1 MLNLN
6 LGERSMDSVD
16 LEVLKSAVRWFNDGR
31 QVTLAC
37 VVRTWGSA
45 PRPVGSLLAVR
56 DDGHVHGSV
65 SGGCIEDD
73 LIDRARDGQLFPP
86 GAPKLPQVTTYG
98 VSAEEAHRFGLPCGG
113 TLELVLEPVTHKS
126 QLPALLEAIDTHRL
140 VVRTLALATGETT
153 VTAGSHRP
161 ELEYDG
167 TSLVSTFGSRYRLLL
182 IGAGQLSRY
191 VAQFAQAL
199 DYRVVVCD
207 PREEYAQEWDIPGVE
222 FTRDM
227 PDDVVIGF
235 GVDAHTAIVAL
246 THDPKLD
253 DMALM
258 EALKTQA
265 FYVGAIGSRA
275 NQAKRKERLK
285 LFDLSDAELQRLHGP
300 VGMYIGART
309 PPEIAVSILSEM
321 TAIKHGIDVRQRREA
336 TAPSGIESGC
346 AA

>member
-1 MLNLN
+1 
-6 LGERSMDSVD
+6 MDSVD
-16 LEVLKSAVRWFNDGR
+16 LEVLKTAAHWFDQGR
-31 QVTLAC
+31 RVTLAS

-45 PRPVGSLLAVR
+45 PRPIGSLLAVR
-56 DDGHVHGSV
+56 DDGHVKGSV

-73 LIDRARDGQLFPP
+73 MIDRARDGQLFPA
-86 GAPKLPQVTTYG
+86 GAPLLPQVTTYG

-113 TLELVLEPVTHKS
+113 TLQLVLEPITEKS
-126 QLPALLEAIDTHRL
+126 QLPLLLESIERHRL
-140 VVRTLALATGETT
+140 VVRRLDLASGTSS
-153 VTAGSHRP
+153 VTPGIHRP
-161 ELEYDG
+161 ELEFDG
-167 TSLVSTFGSRYRLLL
+167 QSLIATFGSRYRLLL

-199 DYRVVVCD
+199 DYRVIVCD
-207 PREEYAQEWDIPGVE
+207 PREEYATEWDIEGVE
-222 FTRDM
+222 FTREM
-227 PDDVVIGF
+227 PDDVVLGI
-235 GVDAHTAIVAL
+235 GVDPHTAIVAL

-285 LFDLSDAELQRLHGP
+285 LFDVSELELLRLHGP
-300 VGMYIGART
+300 VGMHIGART

-321 TAIKHGIDVRQRREA
+321 TAVKHGIDVRQRREA
-336 TAPSGIESGC
+336 FEPSTTESGC
-346 AA
+346 SV

>member
-1 MLNLN
+1 
-6 LGERSMDSVD
+6 MDSVD
-16 LEVLKSAVRWFNDGR
+16 LEVLKSAARWFEQGR
-31 QVTLAC
+31 RVTLVC

-86 GAPKLPQVTTYG
+86 GAALLPQVTTYG
-98 VSAEEAHRFGLPCGG
+98 VSADEAHRFGLPCGG
-113 TLELVLEPVTHKS
+113 TLELVLEPVTQRS
-126 QLPALLEAIDTHRL
+126 QLRALLDAIDTHRL
-140 VVRTLALATGETT
+140 VVRKLDLASGEAS
-153 VTAGSHRP
+153 VSPGIHRP
-161 ELEYDG
+161 ELEFNG
-167 TSLVSTFGSRYRLLL
+167 ASLVSTFGSRYRLLL

-199 DYRVVVCD
+199 DYRVIVCD
-207 PREEYAQEWDIPGVE
+207 PREEYALEWDIDGVE
-222 FTRDM
+222 FTREM
-227 PDDVVIGF
+227 PDDVVLNI

-258 EALKTQA
+258 EALRTPA

-285 LFDLSDAELQRLHGP
+285 LFDVSDAQLLRLHGP

-321 TAIKHGIDVRQRREA
+321 TAIKHGIDVRQRRDA
-336 TAPSGIESGC
+336 AAASTAESGC
-346 AA
+346 AV